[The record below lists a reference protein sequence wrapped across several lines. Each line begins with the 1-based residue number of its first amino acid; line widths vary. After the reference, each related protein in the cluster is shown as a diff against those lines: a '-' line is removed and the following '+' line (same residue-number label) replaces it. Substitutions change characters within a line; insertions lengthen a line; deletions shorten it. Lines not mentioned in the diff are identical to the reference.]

1 MSSEVETSLTI
12 FCQRTV
18 RDSSTS
24 LGMTKTENASE
35 PSLVRSRSGQFLA
48 TPDVEFAG
56 SENGDFFYHDGTF
69 RDPKIRDAGF
79 IEGGAQFVHLDWIG
93 SEEQQ
98 RFTFRFIRH
107 SANGDASLAS
117 FHTESIDNLLL
128 DYFVWHHFTAN
139 LGEARKPA
147 FDVEESVLVQPANV
161 TGL

>member
-1 MSSEVETSLTI
+1 
-12 FCQRTV
+12 
-18 RDSSTS
+18 
-24 LGMTKTENASE
+24 
-35 PSLVRSRSGQFLA
+35 SRSSQLLA
-48 TPDVEFAG
+48 SFDIEFAG
-56 SENGDFFYHDGTF
+56 RKDGDAFYHDGTL
-69 RDPKIRDAGF
+69 RDPKIWDATF
-79 IEGGAQFVHLDWIG
+79 IQRSAQFIHFDGIG

-147 FDVEESVLVQPANV
+147 FDVQKSVLVQPANV
-161 TGL
+161 ACLQPAVTENFGRSLWIVQITFKNVRTAQPQHPAIVNR